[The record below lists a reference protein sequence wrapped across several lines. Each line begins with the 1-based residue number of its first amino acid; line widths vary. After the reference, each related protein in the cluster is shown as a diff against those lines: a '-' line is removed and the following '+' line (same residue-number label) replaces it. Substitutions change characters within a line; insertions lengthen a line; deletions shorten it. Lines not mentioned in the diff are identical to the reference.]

1 MRCLVAYAGT
11 HGHTARIAER
21 VATVLR
27 DDGIAVDLRD
37 LRAGPVPAPAAYD
50 AVVAGGSIHRG
61 HHQPE
66 LVRWAR
72 THAASLSLVR
82 SAFFSVSLAAAEDT
96 PEARAATRGYLEDFE
111 DETGWLPDLRV
122 SFAGALQYRE
132 YDFPTRLAMRLLMAR
147 GGHPTDIG
155 RDFVYTDWD
164 AVDEFAR
171 QIGSGRISIAP
182 QGHSCMHSP
191 QPLQ

>member
-1 MRCLVAYAGT
+1 MSFLVAYAST
-11 HGHTARIAER
+11 HGHTTRIAER
-21 VATVLR
+21 VAAVLR
-27 DDGIAVDLRD
+27 DEGIAVDVRD
-37 LRAGPVPAPAAYD
+37 LRAGPPPAPAAYD
-50 AVVAGGSIHRG
+50 AVVAGGSVHRG

-72 THAASLSLVR
+72 RHAGSLSLVR
-82 SAFFSVSLAAAEDT
+82 TAFFSVSLAAAEDT
-96 PEARAATRGYLEDFE
+96 REARAATQRYLEDFE

-155 RDFVYTDWD
+155 RDFVYTEWH

-171 QIGSGRISIAP
+171 SCARLRSPGAAIIG
-182 QGHSCMHSP
+182 
-191 QPLQ
+191 